1 VYSFSTFANAGA
13 SSALVSSECV
23 GVSEREDAELSEAE
37 ADLVICAALGALDFP
52 ENATIGTGAV
62 NCAAEEG
69 GTFTQKRKARSA
81 PTGGIDISIG

>member
-1 VYSFSTFANAGA
+1 M
-13 SSALVSSECV
+13 SSECV
-23 GVSEREDAELSEAE
+23 EVSEREDAELREGEDFELSEAE

-52 ENATIGTGAV
+52 ENAEIGTGAV